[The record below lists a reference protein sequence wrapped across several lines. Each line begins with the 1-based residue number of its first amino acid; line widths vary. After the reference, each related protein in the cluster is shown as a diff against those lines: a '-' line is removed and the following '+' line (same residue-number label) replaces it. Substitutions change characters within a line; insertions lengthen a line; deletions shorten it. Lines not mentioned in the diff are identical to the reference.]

1 MYRSPRASEK
11 FSVEKSIVRVTGK
24 EAGKMSRNS
33 FEEVPTY

>member
-11 FSVEKSIVRVTGK
+11 FSVEKFIVGVTGK
-24 EAGKMSRNS
+24 EAGKMGRNG

>member
-11 FSVEKSIVRVTGK
+11 FSVEKIIIRVTGQG
-24 EAGKMSRNS
+24 AGKMSRNG